1 MNLSPRLVLPLA
13 LFALAARAQS
23 PETGYAVAQTFQVGG
38 TGAWDYLTV
47 DSANHLLFVPRVT
60 HTLVLDAATGATVAD
75 IPGQTHNHGVAIVPS
90 AGRGFISDGED
101 GSVVIF
107 DLKTYRVLGKVK
119 AQDDADGIIYDPAS
133 NKVLLA
139 CGDPGLMIPISPDV
153 DPTTG
158 SADPAVDLGG
168 KPEFLAADGRGRAY
182 VNLVDKNQVAVVDTR
197 TMKVVARWSTAPGGS
212 PTGLAIDPDRR
223 RLFIGCRKPQK
234 LVVMSSDDGS
244 VLADF
249 PIGPGVD
256 ATKFNGDAYASCRD
270 GTLTIIRETS
280 PGKFGLVGTVRT
292 RPGARTMGV
301 DIGTGA
307 IYLPTA
313 VFSAPPGGSGR
324 PVAQPGSFMIV
335 VVKPTTVSSSRS

>member
-1 MNLSPRLVLPLA
+1 MSR
-13 LFALAARAQS
+13 
-23 PETGYAVAQTFQVGG
+23 
-38 TGAWDYLTV
+38 
-47 DSANHLLFVPRVT
+47 
-60 HTLVLDAATGATVAD
+60 D
-75 IPGQTHNHGVAIVPS
+75 IPGQTQNHGVAIVPA
-90 AGRGFISDGED
+90 AGRGFISDGKD

-107 DLKTYRVLGKVK
+107 DLKTYGVLGKVK
-119 AQDDADGIIYDPAS
+119 AEEDADGIIYDPAS

-139 CGDPGLMIPISPDV
+139 CGDPGSDSDIARC
-153 DPTTG
+153 DPMTG
-158 SADPAVDLGG
+158 PADPAVDS
-168 KPEFLAADGRGRAY
+168 AASRSSGRRRARPGLRQSRRQEPGRRRRHP
-182 VNLVDKNQVAVVDTR
+182 DDEG
-197 TMKVVARWSTAPGGS
+197 VARWSTAPAEPLRAS
-212 PTGLAIDPDRR
+212 RSTPTAR

-301 DIGTGA
+301 DTGTGA